1 MSWRNKFGIYQH
13 RNGIKTTRMGRI
25 IKEKVQMKKNTNER
39 ALKNFNS
46 GGLGKREETTKKRL
60 GKIKGKPRES
70 GVLEIKWRK
79 CIREGVI
86 NFVNSHNKFERW
98 DMEMW
103 KMTIGLSNERSLLTL
118 QGLIFWRST
127 LVQART

>member
-46 GGLGKREETTKKRL
+46 GGLGKREETTKKKTWKDKRKTKRVWCS
-60 GKIKGKPRES
+60 GNKMKKVHKG
-70 GVLEIKWRK
+70 
-79 CIREGVI
+79 
-86 NFVNSHNKFERW
+86 
-98 DMEMW
+98 
-103 KMTIGLSNERSLLTL
+103 RSD
-118 QGLIFWRST
+118 QFC
-127 LVQART
+127 Q

>member
-60 GKIKGKPRES
+60 GKIKRKPRES
-70 GVLEIKWRK
+70 GVLEIK
-79 CIREGVI
+79 
-86 NFVNSHNKFERW
+86 
-98 DMEMW
+98 
-103 KMTIGLSNERSLLTL
+103 
-118 QGLIFWRST
+118 
-127 LVQART
+127 